1 MRSIHKDHL
10 QASFYDRRKILCAL
24 KLHVYLCFCSR
35 IRVSSQ
41 SSQLQRW
48 SCLFFVW
55 HVDLHMAC
63 LFQVCSII
71 VSHTKKSH
79 VPSPVYQYTLG
90 LESCASW
97 QLRVCSP
104 HYVKLLFISLSTGI
118 GNLPYASSILAW
130 FVSQGHCFRSTS
142 IGVVL
147 CACRVHVYRTSD
159 ASVLPSET

>member
-10 QASFYDRRKILCAL
+10 QASFYDRRKTLCTPE
-24 KLHVYLCFCSR
+24 LHVYLCLFCSR

-41 SSQLQRW
+41 SQFQRW
-48 SCLFFVW
+48 SCLFFVRR
-55 HVDLHMAC
+55 VDLHMAC
-63 LFQVCSII
+63 LFQVCPI

-118 GNLPYASSILAW
+118 GNLPCTSSSQTSPDLSHKDIFSLSEHKHRCS
-130 FVSQGHCFRSTS
+130 FVCVS
-142 IGVVL
+142 
-147 CACRVHVYRTSD
+147 CAC
-159 ASVLPSET
+159 L